1 MSYVVLAR
9 RLRPSRFDD
18 LIGQETAAQTLR
30 NAVLADRVAHAFL
43 FSGSR
48 GVGKTSAARILTR
61 ALNCLNPD
69 NGDPCN
75 SCENCVE
82 INQNASPDVYE
93 IDAASNRGIDNIREL
108 RENVNY
114 VPARCRYKVY
124 IIDEAHMLTLESF
137 NALLKT
143 LEEPPSYVKFI
154 FATTEPHKIPQT
166 IISRCQRYDFLR
178 IPIKTMADFL
188 ETVVRNEKLELSRKA
203 IEMIARN
210 SVGGMRDA
218 LTAIDQILSF
228 SGTSASDQKVA
239 QILGILDSESRFAF
253 TEALLKK
260 NEGEALRYFQQLQ
273 EHGHDAHDILADL
286 LQTIKTTAL
295 VRTLGTSPALF
306 QDISADDLEVFA
318 AIAKAVS
325 ADELQQIFHILLELE
340 EQMKRSAHT
349 KICFEMAI
357 LQIASIE
364 PLVGLPEIIS
374 GIQSI
379 RSGETPAAK
388 TPETATFV
396 KAAPEES
403 TLPARDNSVEKHQH
417 SLADDSGV
425 TKQLADAS
433 VIKNI
438 LQSGTKETHKV
449 ADNPTTAVNSELET
463 PVTLVKEQ
471 EQSSFTQQNEVNSS
485 VAETSVYPEKT
496 IPNENVSQQGFTQMP
511 ETQQIQESPET
522 AEIQETSTQ
531 TQEIKQVQETA
542 ETWETSTQTQG
553 TQETQQVQET
563 TETPEI
569 QQISTITPET
579 QQVKETAETWGTSTQ
594 TQGTQEIQQIQESP
608 ETPEIQQIYPQT
620 PETQQIQE
628 TSETWGT
635 STHTPET
642 QQIQQ
647 APETAENQQISP
659 QTEEAEVKTV
669 ENERADVQHDNSQS
683 PEKPAQEWT
692 EFAAEVQKRSSKLAS
707 FVRNAVPQSLSGTQ
721 LKLAFKSGNYPSM
734 FTEQNR
740 SLLEEIATDCCG
752 HAVHVSCEI
761 IPTVTSMRTIVE
773 HEQILLEQAKEIKRE
788 NAREFPKVKDI
799 LSVFTN
805 SKISAIEFSDA

>member
-61 ALNCLNPD
+61 ALNCQNPD

-154 FATTEPHKIPQT
+154 FATTDPHKIPQT

-188 ETVVRNEKLELSRKA
+188 EKVVRNENLELSRRA

-228 SGTSASDQKVA
+228 SGTGASDHKVA

-253 TEALLKK
+253 TEALLRK
-260 NEGEALRYFQQLQ
+260 NEGEALRYFQELH

-295 VRTLGTSPALF
+295 VRSLGTSPALF
-306 QDISADDLEVFA
+306 QDISGDDLEVFA
-318 AIAKAVS
+318 ALAKAVS
-325 ADELQQIFHILLELE
+325 ADELQQIFRILLDLE

-374 GIQSI
+374 GIQNI
-379 RSGETPAAK
+379 RSGEP
-388 TPETATFV
+388 PVETTAENSTSV
-396 KAAPEES
+396 KVALEEPV
-403 TLPARDNSVEKHQH
+403 LPVTDNSAEKHQH
-417 SLADDSGV
+417 SPPADSEV
-425 TKQLADAS
+425 KKALADAS

-438 LQSGTKETHKV
+438 LQSGNKETHKV
-449 ADNPTTAVNSELET
+449 ADNPDYAVNSEPET
-463 PVTLVKEQ
+463 AVTEVKEQ
-471 EQSSFTQQNEVNSS
+471 EQTSYSQQNENNSS
-485 VAETSVYPEKT
+485 VAETSVSPERS
-496 IPNENVSQQGFTQMP
+496 IQDASVSQQGF
-511 ETQQIQESPET
+511 
-522 AEIQETSTQ
+522 
-531 TQEIKQVQETA
+531 KQ
-542 ETWETSTQTQG
+542 
-553 TQETQQVQET
+553 TQETQEAYTQTPNTPEVHQIQQAPEAQQIKAI

-569 QQISTITPET
+569 QKTN
-579 QQVKETAETWGTSTQ
+579 TQ
-594 TQGTQEIQQIQESP
+594 TQVAKVEIAEKEKALVP
-608 ETPEIQQIYPQT
+608 ENK
-620 PETQQIQE
+620 
-628 TSETWGT
+628 
-635 STHTPET
+635 
-642 QQIQQ
+642 
-647 APETAENQQISP
+647 A
-659 QTEEAEVKTV
+659 
-669 ENERADVQHDNSQS
+669 QS
-683 PEKPAQEWT
+683 PEQPAQEWT
-692 EFAAEVQKRSSKLAS
+692 DFAAEVQKRSSKLAS

-740 SLLEEIATDCCG
+740 SFLEEIATGWCG

-761 IPTVTSMRTIVE
+761 SPIVTSRRTIVE
-773 HEQILLEQAKEIKRE
+773 HDQILLEQARELKRK
-788 NAREFPKVKDI
+788 NAREFPQVKDI

>member
-18 LIGQETAAQTLR
+18 LIGQETTAQTLR

-178 IPIKTMADFL
+178 IPIKKMADFL
-188 ETVVRNEKLELSRKA
+188 ETVVRNEELELSRKA

-228 SGTSASDQKVA
+228 SGTSASDQKVS

-295 VRTLGTSPALF
+295 VRTLGKSPALF

-318 AIAKAVS
+318 AIGKAVS
-325 ADELQQIFHILLELE
+325 ADELQQIFYILLELE

-349 KICFEMAI
+349 RICFEMAI

-364 PLVGLPEIIS
+364 ALVGLPEIIS

-379 RSGETPAAK
+379 RSGEVPPAT
-388 TPETATFV
+388 TPEKETFV
-396 KAAPEES
+396 KATPEES
-403 TLPARDNSVEKHQH
+403 VLSAKDNSVEKHQY
-417 SLADDSGV
+417 SLPDDSRV
-425 TKQLADAS
+425 TKQLTDAS

-438 LQSGTKETHKV
+438 LQSGTKETHKL
-449 ADNPTTAVNSELET
+449 ADNPTYAVNSEMEI
-463 PVTLVKEQ
+463 PVTQDKEQ
-471 EQSSFTQQNEVNSS
+471 HQSSLTQQNEVNSS

-496 IPNENVSQQGFTQMP
+496 IKNIDVNQQEFAQMP
-511 ETQQIQESPET
+511 ETQQIQESRET
-522 AEIQETSTQ
+522 PEIQQIYPQ
-531 TQEIKQVQETA
+531 TQEI
-542 ETWETSTQTQG
+542 
-553 TQETQQVQET
+553 QQVQET

-569 QQISTITPET
+569 QQIST
-579 QQVKETAETWGTSTQ
+579 
-594 TQGTQEIQQIQESP
+594 
-608 ETPEIQQIYPQT
+608 
-620 PETQQIQE
+620 
-628 TSETWGT
+628 
-635 STHTPET
+635 
-642 QQIQQ
+642 
-647 APETAENQQISP
+647 
-659 QTEEAEVKTV
+659 QTEETEIKTV
-669 ENERADVQHDNSQS
+669 ENKRADVQHDNSQS
-683 PEKPAQEWT
+683 PEKPSQEWT

-707 FVRNAVPQSLSGTQ
+707 FVRNAVPQSLSRTQ

-734 FTEQNR
+734 LTEQNR
-740 SLLEEIATDCCG
+740 SLMEEIATDFCG
-752 HAVHVSCEI
+752 HAVHVICEI
-761 IPTVTSMRTIVE
+761 TPTVTPMRTIVE

-788 NAREFPKVKDI
+788 NAREFPQVKDI

>member
-30 NAVLADRVAHAFL
+30 NAVLSDRVAHAFL
-43 FSGSR
+43 FTGSR

-61 ALNCLNPD
+61 ALNCLNLD

-82 INQNASPDVYE
+82 ISQNASPDVYE

-154 FATTEPHKIPQT
+154 FATTDPHKIPQT

-178 IPIKTMADFL
+178 IPLQTMADFL
-188 ETVVRNEKLELSRKA
+188 EKVIRNEKLELSRKA

-228 SGTSASDQKVA
+228 SGTSATDQKVA

-260 NEGEALRYFQQLQ
+260 NQGEALRYFQQLQ

-295 VRTLGTSPALF
+295 VRSLGTSPALF
-306 QDISADDLEVFA
+306 QEISVDDLEVFA

-325 ADELQQIFHILLELE
+325 ADELQQIFRILLDLE

-374 GIQSI
+374 GIQNI
-379 RSGETPAAK
+379 RSGEAPVVT
-388 TPETATFV
+388 TAENAISV
-396 KAAPEES
+396 KAATEE
-403 TLPARDNSVEKHQH
+403 PVPPVPDNSVEKHQH
-417 SLADDSGV
+417 SPAVDSAV
-425 TKQLADAS
+425 KKPHADAS
-433 VIKNI
+433 AIKNI
-438 LQSGTKETHKV
+438 LQSGNKETHKV
-449 ADNPTTAVNSELET
+449 AENPADVLNPKPETAVT
-463 PVTLVKEQ
+463 QVKEQ
-471 EQSSFTQQNEVNSS
+471 EQSSYAQQNDDNSA
-485 VAETSVYPEKT
+485 VAETSVSPERS
-496 IPNENVSQQGFTQMP
+496 IQDASVSQQGFTQTQETQQPYPQTQQAPETQHIQQTPVTPVTPETHPQTQQAPESQQFQQTPVTPEIPQTYPQTQQAP
-511 ETQQIQESPET
+511 ETQQIEQTPVTPET
-522 AEIQETSTQ
+522 QQIEQATETPEIPQTSTQ
-531 TQEIKQVQETA
+531 TQEA
-542 ETWETSTQTQG
+542 ELRNIEK
-553 TQETQQVQET
+553 EAAAV
-563 TETPEI
+563 PEN
-569 QQISTITPET
+569 
-579 QQVKETAETWGTSTQ
+579 KA
-594 TQGTQEIQQIQESP
+594 
-608 ETPEIQQIYPQT
+608 
-620 PETQQIQE
+620 
-628 TSETWGT
+628 
-635 STHTPET
+635 
-642 QQIQQ
+642 
-647 APETAENQQISP
+647 
-659 QTEEAEVKTV
+659 
-669 ENERADVQHDNSQS
+669 QS
-683 PEKPAQEWT
+683 PEQPTQEWT
-692 EFAAEVQKRSSKLAS
+692 DFAAEVQKRSSKLAS

-721 LKLAFKSGNYPSM
+721 FKLTFKSGNYPSM

-740 SLLEEIATDCCG
+740 SLLEEIATDWCG

-761 IPTVTSMRTIVE
+761 SPTVTSMRTIVE
-773 HEQILLEQAKEIKRE
+773 HDQILLEQARELKRK
-788 NAREFPKVKDI
+788 NAKEFPQVKDI

>member
-30 NAVLADRVAHAFL
+30 NAVLSDRVAHAFL
-43 FSGSR
+43 FTGSR

-61 ALNCLNPD
+61 ALNCLNLD

-82 INQNASPDVYE
+82 ISQNASPDVYE

-154 FATTEPHKIPQT
+154 FATTDPHKIPQT

-178 IPIKTMADFL
+178 IPLQTMADFL
-188 ETVVRNEKLELSRKA
+188 EKVIRNEKLELSRKA

-228 SGTSASDQKVA
+228 SGTSATDQKVA

-295 VRTLGTSPALF
+295 VRSLGTSPALF
-306 QDISADDLEVFA
+306 QEISVDDLEVFA

-325 ADELQQIFHILLELE
+325 ADELQQIFRILLDLE

-374 GIQSI
+374 GIQNI
-379 RSGETPAAK
+379 RSGEAPVVT
-388 TPETATFV
+388 TAENAISV
-396 KAAPEES
+396 KAATEE
-403 TLPARDNSVEKHQH
+403 PVPPVPDNSVEKHQH
-417 SLADDSGV
+417 SPAVDSAV
-425 TKQLADAS
+425 KKPHADAS
-433 VIKNI
+433 AIKNI

-449 ADNPTTAVNSELET
+449 AENPDYAVNSEPEIA
-463 PVTLVKEQ
+463 VTQVKEQ
-471 EQSSFTQQNEVNSS
+471 EQSSYAQQNDDNSA
-485 VAETSVYPEKT
+485 VAETSVSPERS
-496 IPNENVSQQGFTQMP
+496 IQDASESQQVFSQTPEIPQTYPQTQQAA
-511 ETQQIQESPET
+511 ETQQIQ
-522 AEIQETSTQ
+522 Q
-531 TQEIKQVQETA
+531 TPV
-542 ETWETSTQTQG
+542 
-553 TQETQQVQET
+553 
-563 TETPEI
+563 TPEI
-569 QQISTITPET
+569 P
-579 QQVKETAETWGTSTQ
+579 Q
-594 TQGTQEIQQIQESP
+594 T
-608 ETPEIQQIYPQT
+608 YPQT
-620 PETQQIQE
+620 QQA
-628 TSETWGT
+628 
-635 STHTPET
+635 PET

-647 APETAENQQISP
+647 TPVTPEIPQTYPQSQQAPETQQIQQTPVTPETQQIEQAPETPEIP
-659 QTEEAEVKTV
+659 QTSTQTQEAEPSNIEKEQAVV
-669 ENERADVQHDNSQS
+669 PENKAQS
-683 PEKPAQEWT
+683 PEQPTQEWT
-692 EFAAEVQKRSSKLAS
+692 DFAAEVQKRSSKLAS

-721 LKLAFKSGNYPSM
+721 FKLTFKSGNYPSM

-740 SLLEEIATDCCG
+740 SLLEEIATDWCG

-761 IPTVTSMRTIVE
+761 SPTVTSMRTIVE
-773 HEQILLEQAKEIKRE
+773 HDQILLEQARELKRK
-788 NAREFPKVKDI
+788 NAKEFPQVKDI

>member
-9 RLRPSRFDD
+9 RLRPSRFED

-273 EHGHDAHDILADL
+273 EHGHDAHDILSDL

-340 EQMKRSAHT
+340 EQMKRSSHT

-379 RSGETPAAK
+379 RSGEVPAAT
-388 TPETATFV
+388 TPENSTFV

-403 TLPARDNSVEKHQH
+403 AFPTKDNSVEKNQH
-417 SLADDSGV
+417 SLPGDSGV

-438 LQSGTKETHKV
+438 LQSGTNETHKV
-449 ADNPTTAVNSELET
+449 ADNPTYAVNSEMET
-463 PVTLVKEQ
+463 PVTQVKEQ
-471 EQSSFTQQNEVNSS
+471 HQSSLTQQNEVNSS
-485 VAETSVYPEKT
+485 VAETSVYPEKM
-496 IPNENVSQQGFTQMP
+496 IPNVDVNQQEFSQMP
-511 ETQQIQESPET
+511 ETQQIQETAETWETSTETTQTPEIQQTSTQPPET
-522 AEIQETSTQ
+522 QQIQETSDTVETSTQTQETSENAEIQETSTQ
-531 TQEIKQVQETA
+531 TSENQQIQGTQETA
-542 ETWETSTQTQG
+542 ETWETSTQTQK
-553 TQETQQVQET
+553 TQQAQET
-563 TETPEI
+563 P
-569 QQISTITPET
+569 
-579 QQVKETAETWGTSTQ
+579 
-594 TQGTQEIQQIQESP
+594 
-608 ETPEIQQIYPQT
+608 
-620 PETQQIQE
+620 
-628 TSETWGT
+628 
-635 STHTPET
+635 
-642 QQIQQ
+642 
-647 APETAENQQISP
+647 ENQQISP
-659 QTEEAEVKTV
+659 QTDETEIKTF
-669 ENERADVQHDNSQS
+669 ENEREDVQHDNPQS
-683 PEKPAQEWT
+683 PEKPAQEWSD
-692 EFAAEVQKRSSKLAS
+692 FAAEVQKRSSKLAS

-740 SLLEEIATDCCG
+740 SFLEEIATDCCG

-761 IPTVTSMRTIVE
+761 TPTVTSMRTIVE

-788 NAREFPKVKDI
+788 NAREFPQVKDI

-805 SKISAIEFSDA
+805 SKISAIEFYDV

>member
-228 SGTSASDQKVA
+228 SGTIASDQKVA

-286 LQTIKTTAL
+286 LKTIKTTAL

-318 AIAKAVS
+318 AIGKAVS

-357 LQIASIE
+357 LKIASIE

-425 TKQLADAS
+425 TKQLADVS

-449 ADNPTTAVNSELET
+449 ADNPTTALNSELET
-463 PVTLVKEQ
+463 PVTQVKEH
-471 EQSSFTQQNEVNSS
+471 EQSSFTQQNEVNPS

-496 IPNENVSQQGFTQMP
+496 IPNEDVSQQGFSQMP
-511 ETQQIQESPET
+511 ETQQIQE
-522 AEIQETSTQ
+522 TQ
-531 TQEIKQVQETA
+531 QVQETS
-542 ETWETSTQTQG
+542 ETWETSTQTQ
-553 TQETQQVQET
+553 
-563 TETPEI
+563 
-569 QQISTITPET
+569 
-579 QQVKETAETWGTSTQ
+579 
-594 TQGTQEIQQIQESP
+594 
-608 ETPEIQQIYPQT
+608 
-620 PETQQIQE
+620 
-628 TSETWGT
+628 
-635 STHTPET
+635 ET

-647 APETAENQQISP
+647 ALETAENQQSSP
-659 QTEEAEVKTV
+659 QTEEAEVKIV

-707 FVRNAVPQSLSGTQ
+707 FVRNTVPQSLSGTQ

-740 SLLEEIATDCCG
+740 SLLEEIATDWCG

-761 IPTVTSMRTIVE
+761 TPTVTSMRTIVE